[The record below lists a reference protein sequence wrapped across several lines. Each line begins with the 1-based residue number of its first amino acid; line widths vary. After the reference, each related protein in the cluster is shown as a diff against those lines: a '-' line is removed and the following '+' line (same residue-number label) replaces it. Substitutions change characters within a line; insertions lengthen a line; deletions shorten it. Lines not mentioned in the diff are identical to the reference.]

1 VIGRLTPGELGL
13 EFTTLMAV
21 LAVALYV
28 VIAYTVTVIDH
39 PGPTPGDR
47 TAADLAADLR
57 TALLVDAAKV
67 VTTLGSAAVTLPL
80 AAVAAVLLGVRRRFA
95 EAAVLVVATAII
107 YAGVQELKDVTDR
120 PRPPDPLTGYSGS
133 GFPSGHAAHAIIY
146 PWLALTMTVR
156 LRPGMAGGTALL
168 VAGVALAVLVG
179 LTRVYL
185 GVHYLSDVSGGWALG
200 AAAFAACGGVAMVVT
215 HLRQNSRD
223 GRLGA
228 RH

>member
-1 VIGRLTPGELGL
+1 
-13 EFTTLMAV
+13 
-21 LAVALYV
+21 
-28 VIAYTVTVIDH
+28 
-39 PGPTPGDR
+39 
-47 TAADLAADLR
+47 
-57 TALLVDAAKV
+57 AAKV

-107 YAGVQELKDVTDR
+107 YTGVQELKDVTDR

-146 PWLALTMTVR
+146 PWLALTMIVR

-215 HLRQNSRD
+215 HLRQNSRN
-223 GRLGA
+223 G
-228 RH
+228 